1 MAFIEKT
8 IPRGIKT
15 HTESNCFLIKMK
27 NKMRKTIIKKDKI

>member
-27 NKMRKTIIKKDKI
+27 NKKTIIKKDKI